1 MIRATGVTRYCAR
14 TASSSA
20 LSSSASSSS
29 SVDHNH
35 VFIAGATALIAASSF
50 VASYRSSCRCDVPLS
65 LQKVDASTI
74 FPNLTGHL
82 QSEDDEHTPVF
93 RTIPAGSKELMEEY
107 NKKNNDGGRSERA
120 FVRAVEGGL
129 LNWAKFNNDD
139 GLLDDVRAGEEEAGD
154 DLLATSDINA
164 AATPATVGVMDPTS
178 VVLKRINTIRRRSLD
193 ANHVYTKKMYF
204 YQSTQIRDDKRWRFR
219 LFALPSSENLGKEM
233 AYLLGTSLNL
243 ISVGSFADGESSI
256 KIDEGVRG
264 KEVYVVCR

>member
-1 MIRATGVTRYCAR
+1 MIRATGLISRYCAR

-20 LSSSASSSS
+20 SSSS
-29 SVDHNH
+29 SGDH
-35 VFIAGATALIAASSF
+35 VFVAGATALIVAASF
-50 VASYRSSCRCDVPLS
+50 AASYRSSCRCDVPLS
-65 LQKVDASTI
+65 LQKVDNSTI
-74 FPNLTGHL
+74 FPSLAGHL
-82 QSEDDEHTPVF
+82 QSEEDDEYTPVF
-93 RTIPAGSKELMEEY
+93 RTIPAGSKELMEGH
-107 NKKNNDGGRSERA
+107 NRKNNDGGRSERA

-129 LNWAKFNNDD
+129 MNWANFNNDD
-139 GLLDDVRAGEEEAGD
+139 GLLDDVRAGEEVGD

-164 AATPATVGVMDPTS
+164 AATPATEGAMDPTS
-178 VVLKRINTIRRRSLD
+178 VVLKRINTIRRRGLD
-193 ANHVYTKKMYF
+193 DNHVYTKKMYF

-233 AYLLGTSLNL
+233 AFLLGTSLNL

>member
-1 MIRATGVTRYCAR
+1 
-14 TASSSA
+14 
-20 LSSSASSSS
+20 
-29 SVDHNH
+29 
-35 VFIAGATALIAASSF
+35 
-50 VASYRSSCRCDVPLS
+50 
-65 LQKVDASTI
+65 
-74 FPNLTGHL
+74 
-82 QSEDDEHTPVF
+82 
-93 RTIPAGSKELMEEY
+93 
-107 NKKNNDGGRSERA
+107 
-120 FVRAVEGGL
+120 

-139 GLLDDVRAGEEEAGD
+139 GLLDDVRSGEEVGD

-164 AATPATVGVMDPTS
+164 ATTPATVDPTS
-178 VVLKRINTIRRRSLD
+178 VVLKRINTIRRRGLD

-233 AYLLGTSLNL
+233 AFLLGTSLNL